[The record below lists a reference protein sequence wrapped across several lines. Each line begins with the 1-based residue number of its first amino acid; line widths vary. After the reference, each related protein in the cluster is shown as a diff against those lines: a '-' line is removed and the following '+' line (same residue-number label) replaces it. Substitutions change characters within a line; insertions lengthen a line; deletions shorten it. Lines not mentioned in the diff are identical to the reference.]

1 MLLAGWGLA
10 GIDAGAP
17 SRLRATR
24 ELLSDPDWGEIAE
37 LEDASLAAA
46 VPSEVAAARVGELT
60 AATPSH
66 PSVGVSLVAG
76 ASPLD
81 LVAARIAGAVWL
93 DDWAREWRKVAL
105 EINGTD
111 LMAAGVPQGPAIG
124 AGLTAALRAKLDG
137 EIAGRDEELRVALAA
152 RDVA

>member
-1 MLLAGWGLA
+1 
-10 GIDAGAP
+10 AP
-17 SRLRATR
+17 A
-24 ELLSDPDWGEIAE
+24 
-37 LEDASLAAA
+37 
-46 VPSEVAAARVGELT
+46 
-60 AATPSH
+60 H
-66 PSVGVSLVAG
+66 PSVGVSLIAG